1 MRPRTTR
8 TARTIRRRSVAGRPG
23 VTGMKSTSSPT
34 PSSLMKRVTRIAL
47 SGK

>member
-8 TARTIRRRSVAGRPG
+8 TTRTMRRRSVARPG